1 VASLAGHAASRFDTL
16 GTTTWK
22 GNVVAVSPGAERIVS
37 LARVSTTSPVI
48 RDVRR
53 VETLTDWQRQHL
65 FHFTPDVFGDLPLG
79 LQWEPKTPF
88 FLVYEADALVANAGV
103 VARTVD
109 VAGEAVKVIGI
120 GAVVCRPEARG
131 RGHATAAVAAAL
143 EHGSAAT
150 GDEYGLLFCLQRLVR
165 IYARKGW
172 ELLRVPVLID
182 QPTGTVRAPLEVMIK
197 PLTARPWPGGEV
209 RLNGRPW

>member
-1 VASLAGHAASRFDTL
+1 VG
-16 GTTTWK
+16 
-22 GNVVAVSPGAERIVS
+22 
-37 LARVSTTSPVI
+37 TTSPVDRDI
-48 RDVRR
+48 RQ

-65 FHFTPDVFGDLPLG
+65 FHFEPDVFGDLPFG

-88 FLVYEADALVANAGV
+88 FLVYEAHALVANAGV

-109 VAGEAVKVIGI
+109 VAGAPVKVVGI

-143 EHGSAAT
+143 HHSAAAT
-150 GDEYGLLFCLQRLVR
+150 GAEFGMLFCLPRLAPF
-165 IYARKGW
+165 YARQGW
-172 ELLRVPVLID
+172 DLLRAPVLVD
-182 QPTGTVRAPLEVMIK
+182 QPTGTVHSPLDVMVR
-197 PLTARPWPGGEV
+197 PLSTRPWPPGDV